1 MLDTP
6 LLLAHQAIRR
16 LTAKALSTLDISA
29 DEARVLEVLGKQERP
44 TMGLVAAKAGLLLP
58 ALSKLADRLETRG
71 LVRRVAGDEDTRR
84 VHLVLTP
91 QGERQRAQALA
102 EFTKIDKY
110 LAEKIGSWEI
120 DRLEKLLA
128 KIHEKVL

>member
-1 MLDTP
+1 MIDTS

-44 TMGLVAAKAGLLLP
+44 TMGLVAATAGLRLP
-58 ALSKLADRLETRG
+58 ALSKLADRLEARG

>member
-1 MLDTP
+1 MIDTS

-44 TMGLVAAKAGLLLP
+44 TMGLVAAKAGLRLP
-58 ALSKLADRLETRG
+58 ALSKLADRLEARG

>member
-1 MLDTP
+1 MFQLPGRIVHDSVKLPLSLDIFLRNYIVSLETMLDTP

-71 LVRRVAGDEDTRR
+71 LAWSQPVGGSKGVDHLREAAPHVA
-84 VHLVLTP
+84 P
-91 QGERQRAQALA
+91 WI
-102 EFTKIDKY
+102 TKT
-110 LAEKIGSWEI
+110 
-120 DRLEKLLA
+120 
-128 KIHEKVL
+128 